1 MKMVLHLQRDIYSE
15 QRGYARSTNQ
25 WKLFYLCD
33 SFVAPTL
40 SNLRR
45 RNVCDFQQSN
55 FCRSTLLARIYVH
68 QFVCGRYCSECPRL
82 LSRPFLP
89 RWWRFI
95 LLLTISFSHHFVYS
109 ETQCDVCAGQ
119 REEYRAVY
127 RDLTTRPYFRPS
139 MLRKLS

>member
-1 MKMVLHLQRDIYSE
+1 MK
-15 QRGYARSTNQ
+15 YARSTNQ

-33 SFVAPTL
+33 SFVALTL
-40 SNLRR
+40 FNFRQCNAR
-45 RNVCDFQQSN
+45 DFQQSN
-55 FCRSTLLARIYVH
+55 FCLNTLPACICVH
-68 QFVCGRYCSECPRL
+68 QFVCDRYCFECSRL

-109 ETQCDVCAGQ
+109 EIQCDVCAGQ

-127 RDLTTRPYFRPS
+127 CDLTTRPYFRLS
-139 MLRKLS
+139 MFGGNCLKNTPEYYPV